1 MTEIGEYEIEIALG
15 GIVVFAYI
23 ISYILIAR
31 SQQRLEQRVAE
42 ILLSK

>member
-23 ISYILIAR
+23 VSYILIAR
-31 SQQRLEQRVAE
+31 SQKRLEQRIAD